1 MHEVSVYEWTT
12 CLRYVIYMST
22 FNNINLF
29 TPPNTN
35 TITNNSTYL
44 WFPNEKD
51 LHRGFIIWV
60 NFRHNFIHGSFVRER
75 KMPTAIRILLWI
87 NNSKPSA
94 GQFTRRAGIFPRCF
108 GRVWRC
114 QYFDWRHLWR
124 HSAMLMLTA
133 HSRSLSS
140 CSTDPLPPHR
150 QPITRSLRIRFAEH
164 RLPIN
169 MLTTGVSLSVTT
181 NSFLTDRPPDFGGL
195 TWLPKI
201 LRVPMLSTRCSRY
214 HRCLVKMTVL

>member
-1 MHEVSVYEWTT
+1 
-12 CLRYVIYMST
+12 MST
-22 FNNINLF
+22 FNSTNLF
-29 TPPNTN
+29 APPNTN
-35 TITNNSTYL
+35 TSTYL

-60 NFRHNFIHGSFVRER
+60 NFRHNFVHGSFVRER

-140 CSTDPLPPHR
+140 CSTDPSHPP
-150 QPITRSLRIRFAEH
+150 PPTDNLSLVPF
-164 RLPIN
+164 
-169 MLTTGVSLSVTT
+169 VSDLRNIGCPLICWPLEFPFLSQLIV
-181 NSFLTDRPPDFGGL
+181 F
-195 TWLPKI
+195 
-201 LRVPMLSTRCSRY
+201 
-214 HRCLVKMTVL
+214 